1 MADGMID
8 DCRLLLSRFESHST
22 VRFEIFSQIWKEMN
36 FSFIHCGRKDFN
48 GRIQIVD
55 YLYRVVSSYLS
66 SSCTFQYRV
75 GALYCLYAIY
85 HTQLCKPKIKIRM
98 TLPMWKDLNDLHEQF
113 RIDKHYD
120 ADFILRS
127 LKNDRAFIFCAMP
140 TQLAY
145 GSREAITCQERER
158 ACAVSVEANSCVEL
172 AYGAV
177 EKLLEVHSRYQKLKK
192 RATQGSDVVNPNTV
206 AMISDKFPSELARD
220 IFKFEDWKQKR
231 CHQHVLH
238 QPSSSLLMM
247 PEDNVDSDIA
257 AASAVKDETMQEETE
272 EESRASIRK
281 TLKQKS
287 FSQVNKVSKSMRHLQ
302 PKASDDPGQKF
313 KRKR

>member
-220 IFKFEDWKQKR
+220 ILNLKTGSKKDVIR
-231 CHQHVLH
+231 AGH
-238 QPSSSLLMM
+238 
-247 PEDNVDSDIA
+247 
-257 AASAVKDETMQEETE
+257 ASAVKDETMQEETE

>member
-113 RIDKHYD
+113 RIDK
-120 ADFILRS
+120 
-127 LKNDRAFIFCAMP
+127 
-140 TQLAY
+140 LAY